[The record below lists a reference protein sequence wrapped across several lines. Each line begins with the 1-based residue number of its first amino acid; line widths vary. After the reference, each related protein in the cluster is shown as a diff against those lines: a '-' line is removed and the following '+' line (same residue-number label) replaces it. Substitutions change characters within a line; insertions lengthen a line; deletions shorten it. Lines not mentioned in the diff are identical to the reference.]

1 MTNPKVR
8 AIAGAVALYPFIR
21 PLVFKLGAETAHRA
35 TIAALKLAP
44 KGRPPVFPASLRTTL
59 AGLEFPSPVGLA
71 AGFDKDAEVPEH
83 MLGLGFGFV
92 EVGTITEPAGDYRC
106 PDTLWLRSVRQ
117 FPARNRS

>member
-8 AIAGAVALYPFIR
+8 AIAGAVSLYPFIR

-71 AGFDKDAEVPEH
+71 AGFDKDAEVPEQ

-92 EVGTITEPAGDYRC
+92 ERSSTGWDSTIAGSRA
-106 PDTLWLRSVRQ
+106 RSIGCSI
-117 FPARNRS
+117 ARTFTA